1 MRSDGILS
9 SQNTGNGHNLADAM
23 VGRVILNAPLR
34 VKLAERGVG
43 KSQNLRISMV
53 KYAIIRATRGK
64 QMPRLM
70 EKKDWIQTVAN
81 VDAAESVWY
90 ENISSDGDAVP
101 LPLPGRGTYQ
111 VILVKI
117 NAPQQ
122 SAKKS
127 KVRIGSKKGV
137 WRIPTEEEDRAM
149 DEEIVASMSLDDQS
163 L

>member
-1 MRSDGILS
+1 
-9 SQNTGNGHNLADAM
+9 
-23 VGRVILNAPLR
+23 
-34 VKLAERGVG
+34 
-43 KSQNLRISMV
+43 
-53 KYAIIRATRGK
+53 
-64 QMPRLM
+64 MPRLM

-127 KVRIGSKKGV
+127 RVRIGSKKGV

-149 DEEIVASMSLDDQS
+149 DEEIVSHDRQFPQYGDFVISV
-163 L
+163 